1 MKKLIFLFAIMGLLG
16 VSCEDGNN
24 DGPFSSSN
32 NNNNEQPDNGN
43 SQSDKGQYIPGVWMS
58 DDGCRVLYLSQ
69 PKGTVNDGRFTYK
82 YGSFTEYTRSSR
94 NSNTYICKFTGNYYY
109 DVVGN
114 FGKIK
119 FESFLE
125 KNPEYVKTFDFNEI
139 SKNNMRI
146 SNYTRRE
153 EYGFSKGSESVIP
166 SQCDLE
172 KLLPCFRILTKNYNS
187 YLEDAFCFYDSNKE
201 VRRVKKSNDIRGTYS
216 VSGGLVTCYY
226 NDLFNGDIN
235 AFPEID
241 NIPATVQYSLKYIDN
256 FQLTIDGVTYCAWM
270 YTGITPVT
278 VDLEDYTLNI

>member
-16 VSCEDGNN
+16 VSCEDGNK
-24 DGPFSSSN
+24 DGSFSSS
-32 NNNNEQPDNGN
+32 NNNEQPDNGN

-58 DDGCRVLYLSQ
+58 DDGRRVLYLSQ
-69 PKGTVNDGRFTYK
+69 PKGTVNDGRFTYE

-94 NSNTYICKFTGNYYY
+94 NFNTYICKFTGNYYY

-125 KNPEYVKTFDFNEI
+125 KNPGYVKTFDFNEI

-153 EYGFSKGSESVIP
+153 EYGFSRGSESNIP
-166 SQCDLE
+166 SQYDLE
-172 KLLPCFRILTKNYNS
+172 ELLSCCGEWTKNCNLF
-187 YLEDAFCFYDSNKE
+187 LEDAFFFYDNNAE

-226 NDLFNGDIN
+226 NDLFCGDIN

-241 NIPATVQYSLKYIDN
+241 NIPATVQYSLKYIEN
-256 FQLTIDGVTYCAWM
+256 FQLTIDGVTYYAWM
-270 YTGITPVT
+270 YGGITPVT
-278 VDLEDYTLNI
+278 VDLENYTLNI

>member
-24 DGPFSSSN
+24 DGSFSSSN
-32 NNNNEQPDNGN
+32 NNEQSDNGN

-82 YGSFTEYTRSSR
+82 YGSFTEYIRSSR
-94 NSNTYICKFTGNYYY
+94 NFNTYICKFTGNYYY

-125 KNPEYVKTFDFNEI
+125 KNPEYVKTFDFDEI

-146 SNYTRRE
+146 SSYTRRE

-172 KLLPCFRILTKNYNS
+172 KLLSCCGDWTTNYKS
-187 YLEDAFCFYDSNKE
+187 YLEDAFFFYDNNAE

-241 NIPATVQYSLKYIDN
+241 NIPATVQYSLKYIEN
-256 FQLTIDGVTYCAWM
+256 FNLTIDGVTYCAWS
-270 YTGITPVT
+270 YSGITPVT
-278 VDLEDYTLNI
+278 VDLENYTLNI